1 MRFFG
6 RAHQNAEV
14 REMPGVATIYC
25 GLDYAAFNAGVLSQP
40 ISGEPGVLEQRI
52 EDPATYFA
60 GRKLRWSY
68 WYCNDFIG
76 KGLMRRARSMLEQ
89 HGMIELTDAP
99 GMIAEKLAPVTRSL
113 PAIDVKPVAD
123 TNTRAA
129 FAHLTSVC
137 FDVPWSICREVY
149 GTDRAWNGTFRGWV
163 GYANGAA
170 VATTAVVVAGGV
182 AGIYSVGTLPSHRNR
197 GYAEALMRNVLDRV
211 RVETGIERTVLQS
224 TRSGY
229 NLYRKLGYRLAT
241 SYTVYIT
248 D

>member
-14 REMPGVATIYC
+14 IEMPGVATIYC

-40 ISGEPGVLEQRI
+40 IGGEPAVLEQRI
-52 EDPATYFA
+52 EDPAAYFA

-76 KGLMRRARSMLEQ
+76 RPLLRRARNMLEQ

-99 GMIAEKLAPVTRSL
+99 GMIAESLAPVSRSM
-113 PAIDVKPVAD
+113 PAIEVKRVAD
-123 TNTRAA
+123 ENTRAA

-137 FDVPWSICREVY
+137 FDVPWSVCREVY
-149 GTDRAWNGTFRGWV
+149 GADRAWNGSFRGWI
-163 GYANGAA
+163 GYANGTA
-170 VATTAVVVAGGV
+170 VATTAVVIAAGV
-182 AGIYSVGTLPSHRNR
+182 AGVYSVGTLPSHRNR
-197 GYAEALMRNVLDRV
+197 GYAEALMRHVLESV
-211 RVETGIERTVLQS
+211 RVETGIGRTVLQS

>member
-1 MRFFG
+1 MCSPDARTITENLAEAMRFFG

-129 FAHLTSVC
+129 FRPGPACC

-170 VATTAVVVAGGV
+170 CGHYGSGGCRRCRPESIQWERSRVIATGAM
-182 AGIYSVGTLPSHRNR
+182 PKR
-197 GYAEALMRNVLDRV
+197 
-211 RVETGIERTVLQS
+211 
-224 TRSGY
+224 
-229 NLYRKLGYRLAT
+229 
-241 SYTVYIT
+241 
-248 D
+248 